1 MSRRGP
7 VRTLLASC
15 VAQAWSNLVLPR
27 LGSGIRGRT
36 FANAAFATAYAAVF
50 DGRPEWL
57 SRRGFTWGAV
67 VFGAVGA
74 AYGVG
79 LAVPGIRDRIAGV
92 ADRAPEVSTAEW
104 VGLHIPV
111 GTVYSEELI
120 FRGTLDRLFEDA
132 GPVRRHCGAL
142 VFGLWHIHPARS
154 AGDSVPV
161 TVAVTTAGGLFFS
174 WLRRRTGSATAP
186 ALAHLALNAGGALVP
201 RAARALRDRRA
212 GTPLRG
218 EGGAPR

>member
-1 MSRRGP
+1 M
-7 VRTLLASC
+7 
-15 VAQAWSNLVLPR
+15 WSNLVLPR

-36 FANAAFATAYAAVF
+36 LANAVFATGYAAVF

-57 SRRGFTWGAV
+57 SRRGFVWGAAA
-67 VFGAVGA
+67 FGAVGA
-74 AYGVG
+74 AYGAG

-142 VFGLWHIHPARS
+142 VFGLWHILPARS
-154 AGDSVPV
+154 AGDSVPM
-161 TVAVTTAGGLFFS
+161 TVAVTTAGGLLFS

-186 ALAHLALNAGGALVP
+186 ALAHLALNAGGALAP
-201 RAARALRDRRA
+201 PAAAALRGRSPSHRYA
-212 GTPLRG
+212 RWN
-218 EGGAPR
+218 GATFGCGPCSGA

>member
-1 MSRRGP
+1 M
-7 VRTLLASC
+7 
-15 VAQAWSNLVLPR
+15 WSNLVLPR
-27 LGSGIRGRT
+27 LGAGIRGRT
-36 FANAAFATAYAAVF
+36 LANAAFATGYAAVF
-50 DGRPEWL
+50 GGRPEWL

-79 LAVPGIRDRIAGV
+79 LAVPGIRDRIAAV
-92 ADRAPEVSTAEW
+92 ADREPEVSTAEW

-120 FRGTLDRLFEDA
+120 FRGTLDRLLEDA

-142 VFGLWHIHPARS
+142 IFGLWHIHPARS
-154 AGDSVPV
+154 AGDDVAA
-161 TVAVTTAGGLFFS
+161 TVAVTGAGGLLFS

-186 ALAHLALNAGGALVP
+186 ALAHLALNAGGALAP
-201 RAARALRDRRA
+201 SAAAR
-212 GTPLRG
+212 LRG
-218 EGGAPR
+218 RSPSHR

>member
-1 MSRRGP
+1 M
-7 VRTLLASC
+7 
-15 VAQAWSNLVLPR
+15 LPR

-36 FANAAFATAYAAVF
+36 LANAVFATGYAAVF
-50 DGRPEWL
+50 GGRPKWL
-57 SRRGFTWGAV
+57 SRRGLAWGAAA
-67 VFGAVGA
+67 FGTVGA

-79 LAVPGIRDRIAGV
+79 LAVPGIRDRIAKV

-120 FRGTLDRLFEDA
+120 FRGTLDRLFDDA
-132 GPVRRHCGAL
+132 GPVRRHCGAV

-161 TVAVTTAGGLFFS
+161 TVAVTTAGGLLFS
-174 WLRRRTGSATAP
+174 WLRRRSGSATAP
-186 ALAHLALNAGGALVP
+186 ALAHLALNAGGALAP
-201 RAARALRDRRA
+201 PAAAALR
-212 GTPLRG
+212 GRG
-218 EGGAPR
+218 PSHR

>member
-1 MSRRGP
+1 M
-7 VRTLLASC
+7 
-15 VAQAWSNLVLPR
+15 LPR

-36 FANAAFATAYAAVF
+36 LANAVFATGYAAVF
-50 DGRPEWL
+50 GGRPEWL
-57 SRRGFTWGAV
+57 SRRGFGWGAAA
-67 VFGAVGA
+67 FGAVGA

-79 LAVPGIRDRIAGV
+79 LVVPGIRDRIAGV

-104 VGLHIPV
+104 VGLHIPM

-142 VFGLWHIHPARS
+142 VFGLWHILPARS
-154 AGDSVPV
+154 AGDSVPM
-161 TVAVTTAGGLFFS
+161 TVAVTTAGGLLFS

-186 ALAHLALNAGGALVP
+186 ALAHLALNAGGALAP
-201 RAARALRDRRA
+201 PAAAALRRRSPSHRYA
-212 GTPLRG
+212 RWN
-218 EGGAPR
+218 GATFGCGPCSGA